1 MNTDLIISR
10 LNDADLTVRINA
22 AKQLAEAIRNNQFSF
37 PPVGQDVNN
46 HIHTIYSFS
55 PYSPT
60 AAVYQSRLAG
70 LATCGLMDHDSIG
83 GAEEFT
89 EAGRIL
95 GIATTQGCEI
105 RAKFNDTFLENT
117 RINNPDQNGIAY
129 IALHGVP
136 QSSVKALRSFLDPI
150 REARL
155 ERNLVMV
162 ERLNAHIG
170 LVDLELT
177 FDHDV
182 VSLSTF
188 DLGGEIT
195 ERHILYALALMLIN
209 RIGKGSDL
217 TRFVAD
223 TLGLPCSERV
233 RSQLD
238 DADNPYYAYDLLNLF
253 KSHYVSSF
261 YIPADEECPPIHEV
275 VKFTREHGIILAY
288 PYLGDVTAS
297 VTGDKK
303 AQSFED
309 EYLDEL
315 FPLLKDLGFNAI
327 TYMPSRN
334 TKEQLVRLMT
344 LCEEY
349 DFFQIS
355 GEDINSPRQNF
366 VCEAMRDP
374 LFAHL
379 YDAAWACIG
388 HEQAAAEK
396 IDNGMF
402 SAKSLAAFPIL
413 QDRIRHFKDLAV
425 SHFEKQQ
432 AGQ

>member
-1 MNTDLIISR
+1 MNSDLIIR
-10 LNDADLTVRINA
+10 QLNDADPTVRINA
-22 AKQLAEAIRNNQFSF
+22 AAQLAEAVRNNQFAF
-37 PPVGQDVNN
+37 PAVGHDVNN

-95 GIATTQGCEI
+95 GIATTQGCEV
-105 RAKFNDTFLENT
+105 RAKFNDTFLENI
-117 RINNPDQNGIAY
+117 RINNPDQDGIGY

-136 QSSVKALRSFLDPI
+136 QSSVRDLRSFLDPI
-150 REARL
+150 RQARL
-155 ERNLVMV
+155 ERNRLMV
-162 ERLNAHIG
+162 DRLND
-170 LVDLELT
+170 LVRLPELALD
-177 FDHDV
+177 FDSEV

-188 DLGGEIT
+188 ESGGEIT
-195 ERHILYALALMLIN
+195 ERHILYALALKLIN
-209 RIGKGSDL
+209 QIGKGKNL
-217 TRFVAD
+217 TSFVAD
-223 TLGLPCSERV
+223 SLGLPCSAKV
-233 RSQLD
+233 RAQLD
-238 DADNPYYAYDLLNLF
+238 DAGNPYYAYDLLNLF

-261 YIPADEECPPIHEV
+261 YIQADEECPPICEV
-275 VKFTREHGIILAY
+275 VEFTRDHSIILAY

-334 TKEQLVRLMT
+334 TKEQLLRLMT

-355 GEDINSPRQNF
+355 GEDINSPRQSF

-388 HEQAAAEK
+388 HEQAAGK
-396 IDNGMF
+396 SLDQGMF
-402 SAKSLAAFPIL
+402 SVKTMAAFPDL
-413 QDRIRHFKDLAV
+413 QDRIRYFKD
-425 SHFEKQQ
+425 Q
-432 AGQ
+432 AISNFQMQ